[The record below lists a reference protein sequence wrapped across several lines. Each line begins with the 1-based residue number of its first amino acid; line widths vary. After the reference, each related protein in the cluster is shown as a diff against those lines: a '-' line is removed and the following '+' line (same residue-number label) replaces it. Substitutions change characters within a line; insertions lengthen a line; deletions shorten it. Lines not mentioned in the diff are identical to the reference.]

1 MRIVLVALVVGVAAS
16 VVANMATTVYLHRAL
31 AHRALMLRAPAAHAF
46 RFVIW
51 VSTGIRPRQW
61 VAVHRKHH
69 AFTDVEGDPH
79 SPVLHGWVK
88 VQMLNVAMYRKEAKN
103 PRTVERYA
111 RDLPPTILDRLF
123 YDHALVGLGVGVASL
138 VLLFGW
144 QVGLLA
150 AFVHVNMYLGGS
162 AAVNA
167 IGHHFGRRPYDNN
180 AGNLQWLAFV
190 TAGEGLHNNH
200 HAKPTSAKLAHRW
213 FEVDPGWGLIKSLT
227 WLRLAKLRVMT
238 GATNASAQ
246 RVGEQL
252 PVDEVVEERV
262 DVAGPGIAV
271 VDVVGVLPDIA
282 CEHGVRAVLQ
292 RQIGVPR

>member
-238 GATNASAQ
+238 SATNASAP
-246 RVGEQL
+246 G
-252 PVDEVVEERV
+252 
-262 DVAGPGIAV
+262 VAA
-271 VDVVGVLPDIA
+271 
-282 CEHGVRAVLQ
+282 
-292 RQIGVPR
+292 